1 MMLVLGRRF
10 LLWSCCISI
19 HLDHHFV
26 LNQTR
31 NLIQISI
38 RGIHILAQRIS
49 GRLTTRQYMMPA
61 RTCMGLILISI
72 PIFSAMALQS
82 RSYRIKGITR
92 SLKPGSAES
101 SMEQAA
107 VQMLSCCIVFPRLIL
122 CLARIVEIH
131 MLTNLYRISALHA

>member
-1 MMLVLGRRF
+1 MLVLGRRF

-19 HLDHHFV
+19 HLGHHIV

-31 NLIQISI
+31 KLSQISI

-49 GRLTTRQYMMPA
+49 EHLNTRKYIMPA
-61 RTCMGLILISI
+61 RSCMDLILIST

-82 RSYRIKGITR
+82 RSYCIKAIMG
-92 SLKPGSAES
+92 SLKPKSPES

-107 VQMLSCCIVFPRLIL
+107 VQMLFCCIVFPRLIL
-122 CLARIVEIH
+122 CLARIAEIH
-131 MLTNLYRISALHA
+131 MLTNLYRISALYA